1 MSRPIRVGLIGTG
14 FGRVVQGPGFMKHP
28 KFELVALAS
37 ARKERAESA
46 AAELGVK
53 YATDDWRRMLSEVEL
68 DLVSVITP
76 PVHHHPMGMAVLES
90 GRDLLLEK
98 PTAMDAREARELL
111 DTARAKGRVHA
122 LNHEFR
128 WVPERAALRA
138 RVASGAMGRLQR
150 FEARAFFDFYNPH
163 MKRAWG
169 WLNDATMGGGILGA
183 IGSHIVDYARFVAG
197 EIRTVSA
204 QVETQVKQ
212 RADGAGQMKP
222 VTADDGFSMLLEFES
237 GATGSVVCSSTS
249 SVRSQ
254 LFEAHGENESL
265 ILDGDLLFRGAPGG
279 PREPYPVP
287 EEFQIQKLGADARL
301 DPFYAFLESL
311 APAIEGRTEFRPNL
325 EDGLKVQQV
334 LDAARLSSSS
344 GRRER
349 AGGPI

>member
-1 MSRPIRVGLIGTG
+1 MSRPIRVGIIGTG
-14 FGRVVQGPGFMKHP
+14 FGRVVQGPGFLKHP

-76 PVHHHPMGMAVLES
+76 PVHHHAMGMAVLES

-98 PTAMDAREARELL
+98 PTAMDAGQARELL
-111 DTARAKGRVHA
+111 DTAIAGGRLHA
-122 LNHEFR
+122 MNHEFR

-138 RVASGAMGRLQR
+138 RAASGVMGRIQR
-150 FEARAFFDFYNPH
+150 FEARAFFDFYNRNMNRP
-163 MKRAWG
+163 WG
-169 WLNDATMGGGILGA
+169 WLNDAAMGGGILGA

-197 EIRTVSA
+197 EIRSVSA
-204 QVETQVKQ
+204 QVETQVKE
-212 RADGAGQMKP
+212 RKDAAGKMQA

-237 GATGSVVCSSTS
+237 GATGSVVCSATS
-249 SVRSQ
+249 SVRNQ
-254 LFEAHGENESL
+254 LFEVHGENESMV
-265 ILDGDLLFRGAPGG
+265 LDGDILYRGTPGG
-279 PREPYPVP
+279 PREPFPIP
-287 EEFQIQKLGADARL
+287 EEFHIHKLGADARL
-301 DPFYAFLESL
+301 DPFYAFLDAL

-325 EDGLKVQQV
+325 VDGLRVQQV
-334 LDAARLSSSS
+334 LDAARASSAS

-349 AGGPI
+349 PGSTS